1 MLYAHSLPDQPPE
14 MWQLLKTHLFEVA
27 ELAASLAAAFN
38 ASALAFIVGYLHD
51 LGKVSDPV
59 QKRIHGTGPKTDHST
74 AGARE
79 LIERWLEQNTVR
91 TAGRWPNVWP
101 TVSSDTMP
109 ACPTMGNMIWNRGHC
124 ATA

>member
-14 MWQLLKTHLFEVA
+14 KWQPLEAHLSEVA

-59 QKRIHGTGPKTDHST
+59 QKRIHGTGPKADHST

-79 LIERWLEQNTVR
+79 LVERWLKQRDQGGRALAECLAYCIVGHH
-91 TAGRWPNVWP
+91 AG
-101 TVSSDTMP
+101 
-109 ACPTMGNMIWNRGHC
+109 
-124 ATA
+124 